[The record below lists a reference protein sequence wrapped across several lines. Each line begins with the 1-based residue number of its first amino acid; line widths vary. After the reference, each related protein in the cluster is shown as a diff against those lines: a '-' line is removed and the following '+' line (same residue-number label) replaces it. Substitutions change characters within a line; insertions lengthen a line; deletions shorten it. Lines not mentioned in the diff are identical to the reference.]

1 MSRCEFLHMCRNV
14 YYLLPILVMSCLSF
28 NTVDGKHYISRLII
42 VILVIGFFM
51 NGAVIINNIK
61 KTKVSM
67 AFWLPIA
74 FVLSCYHLIGGEA
87 FGTPRVIF
95 LSFLYILIVPWS
107 SISRQNVL
115 SAIVL
120 GGIAAGMF
128 SVYERELLNIRR
140 VGGDVNQIPFSLY
153 VAMTLLIAI
162 FSLKVYQHK
171 IMKSFALISIVGA
184 GYALIMSEVRGV
196 WLAILCVV
204 IMAMLNHATKITIRK
219 NIMMAVIM
227 LLSLQILSATDAVS
241 SRVVETKNE
250 FAEIINGN
258 QDTSIGIRLQLWR
271 SAIEIIKAH
280 PFMGVGTQGYQH
292 IMEVQHQQGLI
303 TSTAL
308 SFKNT
313 HFHNQYLDSYVRYGV
328 IGLVISILM
337 CLSPLLL
344 YRNYSSD
351 VNKMVVFVSVL
362 LLVAG
367 ITDVPFIH
375 TGIIYMLV
383 VYPAVIALTQ
393 DKVVPS
399 SLDHSQPLA

>member
-1 MSRCEFLHMCRNV
+1 MTLCESLHRCRSI
-14 YYLLPILVMSCLSF
+14 YYLSPILIMSCLSF
-28 NTVDGKHYISRLII
+28 NTIDGKHYISKLIVAMFVIGCLTNKAII
-42 VILVIGFFM
+42 VKNFK
-51 NGAVIINNIK
+51 N
-61 KTKVSM
+61 TKPLM

-95 LSFLYILIVPWS
+95 LSYLYILTVPWS
-107 SISRQNVL
+107 SISRQDAL
-115 SAIVL
+115 SVIVL
-120 GGIAAGMF
+120 GGVAAGIF

-153 VAMTLLIAI
+153 VAMTMLIAV
-162 FSLKVYQHK
+162 FSLKIYQHK
-171 IMKSFALISIVGA
+171 MMKLFALISIA
-184 GYALIMSEVRGV
+184 GSSYAIIMSEARGV
-196 WLAILCVV
+196 WLAVLCVV
-204 IMAMLNHATKITIRK
+204 IMVALTYTTKFTIRK

-241 SRVVETKNE
+241 SRVVETKKE

-271 SAIEIIKAH
+271 SAIEIVKAH
-280 PFMGVGTQGYQH
+280 PLMGVGTQGYQR

-308 SFKNT
+308 SFKNA

-344 YRNYSSD
+344 YRNYSPD
-351 VNKMVVFVSVL
+351 INKMVMFVSVL

-383 VYPAVIALTQ
+383 VYPAVIALTH
-393 DKVVPS
+393 DKV
-399 SLDHSQPLA
+399 